1 MQCIRTRPLIS
12 STRSI
17 KLLALPM
24 ADRISSSGES
34 YISGREKGREKGRD
48 KGKYTVVERKR

>member
-34 YISGREKGREKGRD
+34 YISSGREKGRD